1 MDLSHPTDFSVND
14 GISRELCSLTYI
26 TVDTTTH
33 HIMKLG
39 PSALLAKMAI
49 KNAFWLLPVHPADH
63 HLLAME
69 WNHGVYIHTC
79 LLFGL
84 RSALKLFNIL
94 ADLLSSIINH
104 KGGSPTI
111 HYLDDFLMMGPARSS
126 TCNNNL
132 NIMMN
137 VSKQLGIPLALEKLV
152 GPSHCLTFL
161 GIIFDTQQM
170 QARLPDNKLNRI

>member
-1 MDLSHPTDFSVND
+1 
-14 GISRELCSLTYI
+14 
-26 TVDTTTH
+26 
-33 HIMKLG
+33 MKLG

-49 KNAFWLLPVHPADH
+49 KNAFCLLPVHPADH

-94 ADLLSSIINH
+94 ADLLSSIINR